1 METLSCVVVV
11 VVVYGRVHMDGSCQT
26 GRQIIK
32 LFLSCISS
40 LLYYTWWGWGWDA
53 KPYFYFATWLLF
65 SVWEETWEGVSKV
78 GSGGKVFLFHVFL
91 CFLPM
96 DSSSFLAPMIITP
109 LLSLWQ
115 WQVFLCGS
123 SRIKL
128 AVFPTF
134 EELTSKYLVSGK
146 PAVFHQHFSEIW
158 VLASGPL
165 PLGF

>member
-1 METLSCVVVV
+1 METLSCVV
-11 VVVYGRVHMDGSCQT
+11 VVVYGRVHMDRSCQT
-26 GRQIIK
+26 RRQVTK
-32 LFLSCISS
+32 WFLSCISS

-53 KPYFYFATWLLF
+53 KPYFHFATWLLV
-65 SVWEETWEGVSKV
+65 SIWEETWEGVSKV
-78 GSGGKVFLFHVFL
+78 GSGGKVFLFNVFL

-109 LLSLWQ
+109 IALPSLWQ
-115 WQVFLCGS
+115 WQFLCGS

-134 EELTSKYLVSGK
+134 EELTSKCLVSGK

-158 VLASGPL
+158 ILASGPL
-165 PLGF
+165 PLRF